1 MLLKSIENLHHD
13 FEKLPHNG
21 KALAM
26 SSTPLRKISVNLF
39 LYIIKI
45 AEKHFGSFQN
55 CIFFV
60 LKPMTGLVISFL
72 NVLISF

>member
-1 MLLKSIENLHHD
+1 MEPSIWLKKLFMLLKSIENLHHD
-13 FEKLPHNG
+13 FEKLPHDG

-26 SSTPLRKISVNLF
+26 FKISVNLL

-55 CIFFV
+55 CIFVCVETYDRLGF
-60 LKPMTGLVISFL
+60 
-72 NVLISF
+72 